1 MPLTARVIVARL
13 VRESGRFFFRE
24 VTRPAG
30 MHTYRLR
37 ATGDRVVL
45 RHTVQDGATM
55 AEVFHRHDYEPPPE
69 VAAAL
74 GEPRSILDLGAN
86 IGLFGIFAARRWP
99 RSKIVAYEADP
110 DNAVVHE
117 RAIAVNGLAERWSL
131 VTAAARCQRA
141 RGRARGRSR
150 DGLVRRAARH
160 RRSAC
165 QRSACRFVTCSPR
178 FRSADLVKIDIEGGE
193 WEILHDPRFASE
205 PPRALVLEYHPHL
218 GPGGD
223 PRQAVEQALREA
235 GLRMADIWHR
245 DDGYGMLWAWRSADG
260 VAAVRRRGAQGR
272 RPERLR
278 VRRRARSTSWTTSPR
293 RLTT

>member
-1 MPLTARVIVARL
+1 MPLTARVITARL

-45 RHTVQDGATM
+45 RHSVQDGATM

-86 IGLFGIFAARRWP
+86 IGLFGLFAARRWP
-99 RSKIVAYEADP
+99 GSKIVAYEADP

-131 VTAAARCQRA
+131 VTAAAGASEREVELA
-141 RGRARGRSR
+141 AGRAMGSFVVQPGTNVGVPTIRVPVR
-150 DGLVRRAARH
+150 DVLAEVQA
-160 RRSAC
+160 
-165 QRSACRFVTCSPR
+165 
-178 FRSADLVKIDIEGGE
+178 ADLVKVDIEGGE

-223 PRQAVEQALREA
+223 PRQAVEQALRDA

-245 DDGYGMLWAWRSADG
+245 DDGYGMLWAWR
-260 VAAVRRRGAQGR
+260 
-272 RPERLR
+272 P
-278 VRRRARSTSWTTSPR
+278 
-293 RLTT
+293 